1 MASTHQ
7 YLDDEYP
14 NGFHQQLV
22 SNMIGAHYY
31 SNNNHSNWS
40 QYYQCQQQGVPSEHN
55 DGYYNDYFRQNR
67 FIASYPFERYQ
78 SNNTYES
85 VDRVSE
91 KTFYADE
98 PTKSLLCQSSID
110 SSIELNKMKNN
121 GKFNDAPALR
131 ALLETQP
138 GKKLKYNPSYAARPC
153 GVSTGDVSST
163 QLKVNHDTNDNSNEF
178 MASIQSNK
186 LCSLYPYNQCNQ
198 LWNNNLSQ
206 YPSNSSSSSSTSQP
220 LHQYGSM
227 NQSKN
232 DFEMQ
237 PLTPNTISNKN
248 NLHQP
253 SPTDSP
259 VSDYMD
265 EMKTPPSISPNKR
278 ERQINQM
285 CKNAMSSPESSLW
298 IQNGNECRF
307 FLSEQFFG

>member
-7 YLDDEYP
+7 YHDDEYT

-40 QYYQCQQQGVPSEHN
+40 QYYQCQQQGVPSSEHN

-67 FIASYPFERYQ
+67 FISSYPFDRHQ
-78 SNNTYES
+78 SNTSYES
-85 VDRVSE
+85 VDRVAE
-91 KTFYADE
+91 KPTFYPDE
-98 PTKSLLCQSSID
+98 ATKPQQPCQSTID
-110 SSIELNKMKNN
+110 SDVELIKSKNN
-121 GKFNDAPALR
+121 EKLDDAPALR
-131 ALLETQP
+131 ALLTHP
-138 GKKLKYNPSYAARPC
+138 GLRYKSPYARPC
-153 GVSTGDVSST
+153 VAGDVSST

-178 MASIQSNK
+178 MATIQSNK
-186 LCSLYPYNQCNQ
+186 SSSYSYNQWDNVAPYRTDQ
-198 LWNNNLSQ
+198 SFNTDV
-206 YPSNSSSSSSTSQP
+206 PF
-220 LHQYGSM
+220 HQYALAS
-227 NQSKN
+227 QTKR

-237 PLTPNTISNKN
+237 PVTPNAIGKN
-248 NLHQP
+248 NLNQP

-285 CKNAMSSPESSLW
+285 CKNAMSSPENSLW
-298 IQNGNECRF
+298 IQNGNECKCDHF
-307 FLSEQFFG
+307 CCLFAFW